1 METGVQDGILGQ
13 EVGRGLMSGR
23 RKKCMTVPRS
33 LLEMQTAGEQ
43 EG

>member
-13 EVGRGLMSGR
+13 EGGGGLMSGR
-23 RKKCMTVPRS
+23 RKKCMTVPCS
-33 LLEMQTAGEQ
+33 WLEMQTAGER